1 MEDNLVARK
10 GARSA
15 LSSFDIAMPIKTVF
29 FDAAGTLMRPVR
41 PVGESYALV
50 AGNYGMSVPAAEVS
64 ARFRACFGNAPPLA
78 FPAAENNGIRELE
91 RGWWRALVARVFEP
105 YGRFERFDEYFTD
118 LFAYFSRADSWRLF
132 PETEETLASL
142 KRRGLKLAVI
152 SNFDSRLF
160 GILEGLGVAAEFE
173 SILISSHAG
182 YAKPAPEIFRLALER
197 HHTRPAEALHVGD
210 SVEKDAEGARGAGI
224 QGVLL
229 DRNAKLKAAGFP
241 KIKNLSEL
249 LPLVENGR

>member
-1 MEDNLVARK
+1 MV
-10 GARSA
+10 
-15 LSSFDIAMPIKTVF
+15 KTVF

-41 PVGESYALV
+41 RVGESYALV
-50 AGNYGMSVPAAEVS
+50 AGSYGMNVQPAEVS

-78 FPAAENNGIRELE
+78 FPGAENNGIQQLE
-91 RGWWRALVARVFEP
+91 RDWWKALVARVFEP
-105 YGRFERFDEYFTD
+105 YGRFERFDEYFKD

-160 GILEGLGVAAEFE
+160 GILEGLGVASEFE

-182 YAKPAPEIFRLALER
+182 YAKPAPEIFRQALQR
-197 HHTRPAEALHVGD
+197 HQTKPVEALHVGD

-229 DRNAKLKAAGFP
+229 DRQAKLVAAGFP
-241 KIKNLSEL
+241 KIKNLSGL
-249 LPLVENGR
+249 LPLIENGR

>member
-1 MEDNLVARK
+1 
-10 GARSA
+10 
-15 LSSFDIAMPIKTVF
+15 MPIQTVF

-50 AGNYGMSVPAAEVS
+50 AGNYGKNVPAAEVS

-78 FPAAENNGIRELE
+78 FPAAENNGLRELE
-91 RGWWRALVARVFEP
+91 RDWWKALVGHVFEP
-105 YGRFERFDEYFTD
+105 YGRFDRFDEYFAD
-118 LFAYFSRADSWRLF
+118 LFVYFSRADSWRLF
-132 PETEETLASL
+132 PETEETLAAL
-142 KRRGLKLAVI
+142 KSRGLKLAVI

-160 GILEGLGVAAEFE
+160 GILEGLGVAREFE

-182 YAKPAPEIFRLALER
+182 YAKPAPEIFRIALER

-224 QGVLL
+224 HGVLI

-241 KIKNLSEL
+241 KIKNLTGL

>member
-1 MEDNLVARK
+1 M
-10 GARSA
+10 
-15 LSSFDIAMPIKTVF
+15 IKTVF

-50 AGNYGMSVPAAEVS
+50 AGRYGMNVPPAEVS

-78 FPAAENNGIRELE
+78 FPAAENNGIQKLE
-91 RGWWRALVARVFEP
+91 RDWWKALVARVFEP
-105 YGRFERFDEYFTD
+105 YGRFERFEEYFTE

-132 PETEETLASL
+132 PETEETLAAL

-160 GILEGLGVAAEFE
+160 AILEGLGVAPEFE

-182 YAKPAPEIFRLALER
+182 YAKPAPEIFRQALRR
-197 HHTRPAEALHVGD
+197 HQTEPSEALHVGD

-229 DRNAKLKAAGFP
+229 DRQAKLVAAGFP
-241 KIKNLSEL
+241 KIKNLSGL

>member
-1 MEDNLVARK
+1 
-10 GARSA
+10 
-15 LSSFDIAMPIKTVF
+15 
-29 FDAAGTLMRPVR
+29 MRPVR

-50 AGNYGMSVPAAEVS
+50 AGSYGMNVSAAEVS
-64 ARFRACFGNAPPLA
+64 ARFRACFGAAPPLA
-78 FPAAENNGIRELE
+78 FPAAKNNGIRELE
-91 RGWWRALVARVFEP
+91 RDWWKTLVARVFEP

-132 PETEETLASL
+132 PETEETLAAL

-182 YAKPAPEIFRLALER
+182 YAKPAPEIFRLALAR
-197 HHTRPAEALHVGD
+197 HHTRPEEALHVGD
-210 SVEKDAEGARGAGI
+210 SVEKDAEGARAAGI

-241 KIKNLSEL
+241 KIKNLTGL
-249 LPLVENGR
+249 LPLIENGS

>member
-1 MEDNLVARK
+1 MQEKARET
-10 GARSA
+10 RA
-15 LSSFDIAMPIKTVF
+15 LLFSISQMLIKTVF

-50 AGNYGMSVPAAEVS
+50 AGSYGMSVPAAEVS

-78 FPAAENNGIRELE
+78 FPGAKNNGLRELE
-91 RGWWRALVARVFEP
+91 RDWWKALVARVFEP
-105 YGRFERFDEYFTD
+105 YGRFEWFDEYFTD
-118 LFAYFSRADSWRLF
+118 LFAYFARADSWRLF
-132 PETEETLASL
+132 PETAETLASL

-160 GILEGLGVAAEFE
+160 GILEGLGVAPKFE

-182 YAKPAPEIFRLALER
+182 YAKPAPEIFRLALEQSR
-197 HHTRPAEALHVGD
+197 TTPEEALHVGD
-210 SVEKDAEGARGAGI
+210 SVEKDAEGARVAGI

-241 KIKNLSEL
+241 KIKNLSGL
-249 LPLVENGR
+249 LPLVESGR

>member
-1 MEDNLVARK
+1 M
-10 GARSA
+10 
-15 LSSFDIAMPIKTVF
+15 IKTVF

-50 AGNYGMSVPAAEVS
+50 AGSYGMNVAPAEVS

-78 FPAAENNGIRELE
+78 FPAAENNGIQELE
-91 RGWWRALVARVFEP
+91 RDWWKALVARVFEP
-105 YGRFERFDEYFTD
+105 FGRFERFEEYFTD
-118 LFAYFSRADSWRLF
+118 LFSYFSRADSWRLF
-132 PETEETLASL
+132 PETEETLAAL

-160 GILEGLGVAAEFE
+160 AILEGLGVAPEFE

-182 YAKPAPEIFRLALER
+182 YAKPAPEIFRQALER
-197 HHTRPAEALHVGD
+197 HQTKPGEALHVGD

-229 DRNAKLKAAGFP
+229 DRQAKLVAAGFP
-241 KIKNLSEL
+241 KIKSLSGL

>member
-1 MEDNLVARK
+1 M
-10 GARSA
+10 S
-15 LSSFDIAMPIKTVF
+15 IKTVF

-50 AGNYGMSVPAAEVS
+50 AGSYGMNVPAAEIS
-64 ARFRACFGNAPPLA
+64 ARFRACFGSAPPLA
-78 FPAAENNGIRELE
+78 FPDAENNGVQALE
-91 RGWWRALVARVFEP
+91 RDWWRALVLRVFEP
-105 YGRFERFDEYFTD
+105 YGRFERFDAYFTE
-118 LFAYFSRADSWRLF
+118 LFAYFSRPDSWRLF
-132 PETEETLASL
+132 PETEETLAAL

-160 GILEGLGVAAEFE
+160 GILEGLDVAREFE

-182 YAKPAPEIFRLALER
+182 YAKPAPEIFRLALE
-197 HHTRPAEALHVGD
+197 HHQTKPEEALHVGD

-224 QGVLL
+224 HGVLL
-229 DRNAKLKAAGFP
+229 DRNAKLIGAGFP
-241 KIKNLSEL
+241 KIKNLTGL